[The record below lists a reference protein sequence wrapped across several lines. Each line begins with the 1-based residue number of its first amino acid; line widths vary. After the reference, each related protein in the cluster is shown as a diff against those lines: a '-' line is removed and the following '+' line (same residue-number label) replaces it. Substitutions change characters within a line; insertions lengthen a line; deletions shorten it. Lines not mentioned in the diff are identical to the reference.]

1 MIEEL
6 TSPVMPKRLI
16 WWLITAN
23 TTSPLRAGRIELAHV
38 EVAPSLSLGVYL

>member
-16 WWLITAN
+16 WWLITEN
-23 TTSPLRAGRIELAHV
+23 MGSVELASV
-38 EVAPSLSLGVYL
+38 EKTPGLLLGVYL